1 MIMYDSDIVCG
12 KYDEN
17 LAICI
22 VTSAQVTISKTI
34 NKWYFSDIAG

>member
-17 LAICI
+17 LAMCI
-22 VTSAQVTISKTI
+22 VTSAHVTTSKAIDTFQI
-34 NKWYFSDIAG
+34 MIIAG